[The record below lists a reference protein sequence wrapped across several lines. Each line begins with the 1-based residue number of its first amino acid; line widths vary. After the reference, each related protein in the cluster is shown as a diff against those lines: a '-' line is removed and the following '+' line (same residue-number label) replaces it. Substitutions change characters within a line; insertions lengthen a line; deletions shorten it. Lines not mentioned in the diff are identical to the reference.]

1 MARNS
6 ENLGLGKIAAEEQV
20 RGDTN
25 QKTGT
30 AGEKAK

>member
-1 MARNS
+1 MAWNS
-6 ENLGLGKIAAEEQV
+6 ENLVLRKIAADEQV

-30 AGEKAK
+30 GEKAK